1 MAVTTTTKSAKKL
14 QTNPPNQLS
23 IQQNGNR
30 PVNIVNEYNLGKIN
44 DNISK
49 TIQAK
54 KGNNNNN
61 KSVRQPNNN
70 NNNNQDKVNL
80 NLITIEK
87 TNLMNDN
94 NNPKIHQ
101 TINYESNGGGGGG
114 RKDAYKDG
122 EPLSTPSIYSVML

>member
-1 MAVTTTTKSAKKL
+1 M
-14 QTNPPNQLS
+14 
-23 IQQNGNR
+23 
-30 PVNIVNEYNLGKIN
+30 
-44 DNISK
+44 
-49 TIQAK
+49 
-54 KGNNNNN
+54 
-61 KSVRQPNNN
+61 RQPNNN

-101 TINYESNGGGGGG
+101 TINYESNGGGG
-114 RKDAYKDG
+114 RYKDG